1 MNWNLLKNTDI
12 RLASTTAKG
21 VTNPTTA
28 YSQIVDMLGAEG
40 CMFILT
46 RSSEGASAASTM
58 VAQGSSVNSTAA
70 MVTYQEK
77 LAITASTQNIWDA
90 RVHLF
95 DVHKPDKRY
104 LRVKV
109 AGNSTGDLKFLALRY
124 GLRKPGSTSLHG
136 SSSVGGST
144 IIIPTTA

>member
-12 RLASTTAKG
+12 RLASTTALG

-28 YSQIVDMLGAEG
+28 YSQIIDMQGAEG
-40 CMFILT
+40 CLFILT
-46 RSSEGASAASTM
+46 RSSEGGSANSTM

-77 LAITASTQNIWDA
+77 LSITGSTEKIWDA
-90 RVHLF
+90 RIHLF

-104 LRVKV
+104 VRVKV
-109 AGNSTGDLKFLALRY
+109 SGNSTGDLKFLALRY
-124 GLRKPGSTSLHG
+124 GLRKPGSTALHG
-136 SSSVGGST
+136 SSSVAGT
-144 IIIPTTA
+144 TLIIPTTA